1 MLRRVSREVSKM
13 LRRLSRRVSKMQGK
27 GIGFAGM
34 RKRMYLCG
42 VIGAICMASATGK
55 RGMAN

>member
-1 MLRRVSREVSKM
+1 MS
-13 LRRLSRRVSKMQGK
+13 RRLGRVSRRVSKMQGK

-42 VIGAICMASATGK
+42 VIGAICVASATGK